1 MIKELTFRSMSEQN
15 TNNVLLLMDSKDD
28 YIYHEQI
35 GTKVISSVEQ

>member
-1 MIKELTFRSMSEQN
+1 MSEQN
-15 TNNVLLLMDSKDD
+15 TNNVLLLMDSKR